1 MADNEYFWVRAV
13 KGIDHNGRVGEH
25 QVLLFETDAAHPNGE
40 AFIAGPIPVEVGDTL
55 AVSTLLKDGAIE
67 KVSAAEAKKAG
78 ASSDPLA
85 ADRAALDARQTELD
99 LREKAVQ
106 AENEQ
111 LRAEI
116 KRLQDA
122 AAKK

>member
-1 MADNEYFWVRAV
+1 MADNEYFWVRAI

-25 QVLLFETDAAHPNGE
+25 QVLLFETDTAHPNGE
-40 AFIAGPIPVEVGDTL
+40 AFIAGPIPVEVGDTHR
-55 AVSTLLKDGAIE
+55 VRELLKDGAIE
-67 KVSAAEAKKAG
+67 KVSAAEAKRAG
-78 ASSDPLA
+78 ATNDPLA
-85 ADRAALDARQTELD
+85 ADRAALDARATD
-99 LREKAVQ
+99 LEQREKAVN

-122 AAKK
+122 AEKK